1 MQTISA
7 SQAKQNF
14 GALIGL
20 LAQGPVAV
28 QRHGK
33 AVAIVMA
40 PQSGEPLPDARQLA
54 RQAQQQRELQ
64 RLVRHQ
70 QLAIELL
77 CAPARTRRAVL
88 QAARKVVARWHSEQL
103 CSADYIERWSQW
115 LNLPLPELAQQMCG
129 AAAGWGPAMRQ
140 NSPFVVATGTVAP

>member
-20 LAQGPVAV
+20 LPNGPVAV
-28 QRHGK
+28 QRHRQT
-33 AVAIVMA
+33 VAIVMA
-40 PQSGEPLPDARQLA
+40 PQSGQPLPGARQLA
-54 RQAQQQRELQ
+54 RQAQQRRELE

-70 QLAIELL
+70 QLAIDLL
-77 CAPARTRRAVL
+77 CAPARTRRVVL
-88 QAARKVVARWHSEQL
+88 LAARDVVARWRSEQL

-115 LNLPLPELAQQMCG
+115 LDLPLPELIRQMCG

-140 NSPFVVATGTVAP
+140 NSPFVVATDPLTP